1 MMHRFIRLPRI
12 MFAGAVLVTAPFAAH
27 QVAHAQGV
35 PDDARPISL
44 RDAISEAQRNAPSV
58 VQARGLERNASA
70 ARRSARGAY
79 LPSLNLTAG
88 TSRQKGV
95 QFFQGQLVPLTGNPW
110 NYNNGLST
118 SLQLY
123 DGNSRLNELRRVRA
137 SEQVADVTMVQ
148 ARFDTE
154 LQVRQQYYAALAA
167 RESEA
172 AARAQL
178 EQADQQFKA
187 SVARLAA
194 GVATKS
200 DSLRSAI
207 QVGNA
212 QLAVLTAQNDLRVAN
227 AALTR
232 VVGSNTTVTASASDT
247 LEAVGPVPT
256 EAELEKLVAD
266 GPAVRLASA
275 NLASAQAS
283 KRAQRA
289 QYFPTLSLSYNYSF
303 TQSSKTFTGSEVWLF
318 SGGNPNRQNLNIN
331 FSYALFNGFQRETQ
345 TVQADVSLRNA
356 EAQMRDAGLAAKS
369 NLISLLRAVQNA
381 QARVD
386 VQLSAIAAAE
396 EDLRVQQQR
405 YALGAST
412 LLDLLTSQT
421 QLNQARQSLIQARF
435 DGRVA
440 RAQLSSLIGRPL

>member
-1 MMHRFIRLPRI
+1 MSNRVSMRTRLMI
-12 MFAGAVLVTAPFAAH
+12 VGAVMVTAPI
-27 QVAHAQGV
+27 VASAQGMA
-35 PDDARPISL
+35 DDARPISL
-44 RDAISEAQRNAPSV
+44 REAIDLAQRNAPAI
-58 VQARGLERNASA
+58 VQAHGLERNAA
-70 ARRSARGAY
+70 AAMRSAKGAY
-79 LPSLNLTAG
+79 LPSLSLTAG
-88 TSRQKGV
+88 TSRSKGV

-110 NYNNGLST
+110 NYNNGVQT
-118 SLQLY
+118 SLQLF
-123 DGNSRLNELRRVRA
+123 DGNARLNEIRRVRA
-137 SEQVADVTMVQ
+137 SENVADVSLLQ
-148 ARFDTE
+148 ARFDAE
-154 LQVRQQYYAALAA
+154 LQVKQQYYAALAA

-172 AARAQL
+172 AAKAQL
-178 EQADQQFKA
+178 DQAEQQFKA
-187 SVARLAA
+187 SSARVTA

-232 VVGSNTTVTASASDT
+232 VIGSSTTVTASPGDT
-247 LEAVGPVPT
+247 LDVMPDMPT
-256 EAELEKLVAD
+256 ESELAELLTD
-266 GPAVRLASA
+266 GPAVKLAEA

-283 KRAQRA
+283 KRAQKA
-289 QYFPTLSLSYNYSF
+289 AYMPTLNMSYNYSF
-303 TQSSKTFTGSEVWLF
+303 TQSSKTFSGSEIWLF
-318 SGGNPNRQNLNIN
+318 SGGNPNRQSFSLS
-331 FSYALFNGFQRETQ
+331 FSYQIFNGFTREAQ
-345 TVQADVSLRNA
+345 TVQQDVALRNA
-356 EAQMRDAGLAAKS
+356 EAQLRDAKLAAKS
-369 NLISLLRAVQNA
+369 NLTSLMRSLQNA

-421 QLNQARQSLIQARF
+421 QLNVARQSLIQARF

-440 RAQLSSLIGRPL
+440 RAQLSSLLGRPL